1 MKETSYYK
9 LKMPDSNDTIDVS
22 VLNNNMKILDD
33 VLVLTVIGRTAET
46 SEFVKKCCAPYIM
59 IQNLG
64 DETVTIYDR
73 RWPEDMWEDNK
84 IVIEPSKFHVYKVA
98 NIVNANFL
106 VLDSKECR
114 FEYFITA
121 EQAIA
126 EGGGGG
132 GGGTTDYNELDNQP
146 KINGFTLI
154 GNKTFKDLGLVNDD
168 GKIKSDYLPPFV
180 DNMDSYDTEADF
192 PRPGVEDRL
201 YLDKSTNL
209 AYVWAG
215 TDYACIGTPLALGIT
230 HETAGYGDESR
241 AAYNHSLSEHARV
254 DATKTEGSSQNGYIK
269 INEAETKVYEH
280 PGSGTNPHGTTKTDV
295 GLGNL
300 LNAKQVTV
308 TEQAYSETEK
318 AQARNNIGAGT
329 SSFSGKYSDLSEIP
343 SEFTPA
349 EHNHDDLYAHKTSV
363 SLSKPDGETTSVI
376 NVTDAKAQMAMVAKI
391 SGKTYKKNLLP
402 LKKFAAST
410 EVNKVTLV
418 PTYDGD
424 KLLYITISGTA
435 TGGNADF
442 DLTDGFTVQFV
453 NGKSYILT
461 GCPAGGSESKYRLL
475 VQDTAYAVNPVDYGA
490 GSTFI
495 ANANKFRA
503 TIRIIEGQT
512 VNLKFYPMIRESTIT
527 NGEYVPYGTL
537 LSAPVESVV
546 SNSANLFNKDTCV
559 DGGLETDGSVGS
571 NSQTAVSDYIP
582 VIGGETYFLN
592 NVPNQS
598 VARTCAEYDVNKTF
612 IKITS
617 FSSPNISGS
626 IIMSANTR
634 YIRITVK
641 RTDKNIVTVNRGTT
655 AMAYSPYNKT
665 TVLVP
670 SEARNCVGYG
680 LGIGSVS
687 NESDFENGAYY
698 QRVKLIDLKSLN
710 WKYDT
715 TYKYFYSDAISDIK
729 KPNWDS
735 EPSLICSK
743 YTGKNWNAGIG
754 KADKTISIN
763 YTSGLIGITDLSYT
777 DATAFKNAL
786 SDAKL
791 VYELATPVVTPLKD
805 FIRPLPVENGGTL
818 TLVNEHNLDMPSVI
832 KYKKEV

>member
-64 DETVTIYDR
+64 EETVTIYDR

-215 TDYACIGTPLALGIT
+215 TDYACIGTPLALGTT

-254 DATKTEGSSQNGYIK
+254 DSTKTEGSSQNGYIK
-269 INEAETKVYEH
+269 INGEETKVYEH

-391 SGKTYKKNLLP
+391 SGKTQKIVQQCP
-402 LKKFAAST
+402 TTTEDGLKT
-410 EVNKVTLV
+410 
-418 PTYDGD
+418 
-424 KLLYITISGTA
+424 
-435 TGGNADF
+435 
-442 DLTDGFTVQFV
+442 
-453 NGKSYILT
+453 
-461 GCPAGGSESKYRLL
+461 
-475 VQDTAYAVNPVDYGA
+475 
-490 GSTFI
+490 
-495 ANANKFRA
+495 
-503 TIRIIEGQT
+503 
-512 VNLKFYPMIRESTIT
+512 
-527 NGEYVPYGTL
+527 
-537 LSAPVESVV
+537 
-546 SNSANLFNKDTCV
+546 NSASSSSLSF
-559 DGGLETDGSVGS
+559 
-571 NSQTAVSDYIP
+571 AVWAIFPSP
-582 VIGGETYFLN
+582 SSKASKCKFT
-592 NVPNQS
+592 
-598 VARTCAEYDVNKTF
+598 R
-612 IKITS
+612 TS
-617 FSSPNISGS
+617 FLSLPS
-626 IIMSANTR
+626 IGR
-634 YIRITVK
+634 
-641 RTDKNIVTVNRGTT
+641 
-655 AMAYSPYNKT
+655 
-665 TVLVP
+665 
-670 SEARNCVGYG
+670 
-680 LGIGSVS
+680 
-687 NESDFENGAYY
+687 
-698 QRVKLIDLKSLN
+698 
-710 WKYDT
+710 
-715 TYKYFYSDAISDIK
+715 
-729 KPNWDS
+729 
-735 EPSLICSK
+735 
-743 YTGKNWNAGIG
+743 
-754 KADKTISIN
+754 
-763 YTSGLIGITDLSYT
+763 
-777 DATAFKNAL
+777 
-786 SDAKL
+786 
-791 VYELATPVVTPLKD
+791 
-805 FIRPLPVENGGTL
+805 
-818 TLVNEHNLDMPSVI
+818 
-832 KYKKEV
+832 